1 MLLDYLPNVGYGY
14 HSYLF
19 ICFLSN
25 PLYLHGSPY
34 CMYIWIKFTCCATV
48 DSLELCHFN
57 SFLLWLKYTKLCYT
71 RIMMH
76 GISLRFTSL
85 TFHRKLCYMF
95 RTENSERC
103 LFITIILWKRARKLT
118 SKSPM
123 RPLFSGRN
131 VAPELSP
138 EASLR
143 KRRWGMLSSQETH
156 MYWDRSYSSVLV
168 MLNQAI
174 FTLMFCPDVWEDT
187 VGMHTT
193 NNIRLNTDQRTM
205 LLWCV
210 TVFIFL
216 YNKQSMF
223 ECTFFPSSPMNA
235 SHTIT
240 KSLEENRP

>member
-1 MLLDYLPNVGYGY
+1 MSFQFIPLMAEVHKALLYKDNDAW
-14 HSYLF
+14 H
-19 ICFLSN
+19 FLEIPAN
-25 PLYLHGSPY
+25 GS
-34 CMYIWIKFTCCATV
+34 
-48 DSLELCHFN
+48 
-57 SFLLWLKYTKLCYT
+57 
-71 RIMMH
+71 
-76 GISLRFTSL
+76 SL

-103 LFITIILWKRARKLT
+103 LFIIKPKFLWKRARKLT

-143 KRRWGMLSSQETH
+143 KRRWAMLSSQETRV
-156 MYWDRSYSSVLV
+156 YWDRSYSSVLSLISNTGGIVV

-174 FTLMFCPDVWEDT
+174 FTLMVCPDVWEDT
-187 VGMHTT
+187 VGTHTT

-223 ECTFFPSSPMNA
+223 
-235 SHTIT
+235 
-240 KSLEENRP
+240 